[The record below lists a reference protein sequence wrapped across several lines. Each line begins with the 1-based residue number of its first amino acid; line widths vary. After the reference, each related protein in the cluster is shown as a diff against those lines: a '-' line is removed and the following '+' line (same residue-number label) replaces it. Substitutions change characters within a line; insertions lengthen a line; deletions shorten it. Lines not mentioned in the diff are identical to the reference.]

1 MANYLDIGLNMS
13 LAIDNIKKQVA
24 TENIVCYKKVKRLFR
39 KDICLSDRHWHC
51 YEKNIVQPLINFAYR
66 KVGDIMTVFFG
77 YSAWSE
83 GWMNP
88 NAKFMIPKGASYYYS
103 EKFKEYMADRIV
115 FLGWMDEEKK

>member
-1 MANYLDIGLNMS
+1 MLPI
-13 LAIDNIKKQVA
+13 IDCPKRVA
-24 TENIVCYKKVKRLFR
+24 AENIVCYKKVKRLFR

-66 KVGDIMTVFFG
+66 KVGYVPVVSFG

-88 NAKFMIPKGASYYYS
+88 NAKFMIPEGASYYYS
-103 EKFKEYMADRIV
+103 GRFKEYMADRII